1 MERIDP
7 PFNPRFSTE
16 FNRALLAEEAKEKA
30 KAMEFDDGPMER
42 QYGEVMETTACN
54 VGNHDGCRVPP
65 IVRSRSGEGI
75 YCQCECHGSRTG
87 PIRRTL
93 NTALDWLGLPTWKA

>member
-42 QYGEVMETTACN
+42 QYGEVMETTACH
-54 VGNHDGCRVPP
+54 VGNHDGCPYAGPR
-65 IVRSRSGEGI
+65 RGGLQ
-75 YCQCECHGSRTG
+75 CQCECHGSRTG
-87 PIRRTL
+87 VIRRTL
-93 NTALDWLGLPTWKA
+93 NTGLRWLGLPQIR